1 MKLAYNSNGWR
12 GRSLEATVET
22 LARLGYDAIE
32 ITPQHDQFAPESWS
46 QAEAERISN
55 VVAASG
61 LSISNLHAGAG
72 DLLGA
77 DIAHEPSLISLS
89 AGDRARR
96 LDLNRRAIDF
106 AAALGTDLVCFTSG
120 PLPPL
125 ASVSD
130 SWQRLADG
138 TMECLAHAT
147 PRGIRIAIEPEPEL
161 LIRSSLDFL
170 QLYRRLGCPA
180 GLGLNLDIGHAQVT
194 YEDTPAVIREFAP
207 LLWHVHVEDIAG
219 RVHKHLIPGQGQ
231 VDFHGIGKAL
241 TAIGYTGAAS
251 IELMDHSAQA
261 EDVARHC
268 MAVLQTWR
276 RSPRAA

>member
-12 GRSLEATVET
+12 GRSLEVTAEI

-32 ITPQHDQFAPESWS
+32 LCPQRDQFGPETWS
-46 QAEAERISN
+46 QAEAERISTI
-55 VVAASG
+55 VSSAG
-61 LSISNLHAGAG
+61 LHVSNLHVGAS
-72 DLLGA
+72 DLLGTA
-77 DIAHEPSLISLS
+77 PHEPSLISLP
-89 AGDRARR
+89 ADDRARR

-120 PLPPL
+120 PLPNR
-125 ASVSD
+125 ASAGD

-138 TMECLAHAT
+138 VMECLAHAAAQ
-147 PRGIRIAIEPEPEL
+147 RIRIAIEPEPEL
-161 LIRSSLDFL
+161 FIRGSMDFL
-170 QLYRRLGCPA
+170 ELYRRLGCPA
-180 GLGLNLDIGHAQVT
+180 GLGLNLDIGHAHVL
-194 YEDTPAVIREFAP
+194 YEDTVAIIREFAP

-241 TAIGYTGAAS
+241 AAIGYTGAAS
-251 IELMDHSAQA
+251 IELMDHSDQA

-276 RSPRAA
+276 RSARAA

>member
-12 GRSLEATVET
+12 GRSLEVIAET

-32 ITPQHDQFAPESWS
+32 LSPQRDQFGPEIWLP
-46 QAEAERISN
+46 AEAERIRKVVSN
-55 VVAASG
+55 AG
-61 LSISNLHAGAG
+61 LQISNLHVGAG
-72 DLLGA
+72 DILGT
-77 DIAHEPSLISLS
+77 DTAHEPSLISLS
-89 AGDRARR
+89 ADDRARR

-106 AAALGTDLVCFTSG
+106 AAALGTDLICFTSG
-120 PLPPL
+120 PLPSR
-125 ASVSD
+125 ASAGD

-138 TMECLAHAT
+138 VVECLAHAAAH
-147 PRGIRIAIEPEPEL
+147 GIRIAIEPEPEL
-161 LIRSSLDFL
+161 FIRGSMDFL
-170 QLYRRLGCPA
+170 ELYRRLGCPA
-180 GLGLNLDIGHAQVT
+180 GLGLNLDIGHAQVL
-194 YEDTPAVIREFAP
+194 YEDTTAIIREFAP

-241 TAIGYTGAAS
+241 AGIGYTGAAS
-251 IELMDHSAQA
+251 IELMDHSDQA

-276 RSPRAA
+276 RSAWAA

>member
-12 GRSLEATVET
+12 GRSIAATAEA

-32 ITPQHDQFAPESWS
+32 LSPQRDQFGPETWS
-46 QAEAERISN
+46 QAEAERISTIVSN
-55 VVAASG
+55 AG
-61 LSISNLHAGAG
+61 LQICNLHVGAS

-77 DIAHEPSLISLS
+77 DILHEPWLISRS
-89 AGDRARR
+89 ADDRGRR

-106 AAALGTDLVCFTSG
+106 AAALGTNLVCFTSG

-125 ASVSD
+125 ASAGE

-138 TMECLAHAT
+138 VMECLAHAAAH
-147 PRGIRIAIEPEPEL
+147 GIRIAIEPEPEL
-161 LIRSSLDFL
+161 FIRSSMDFL
-170 QLYRRLGCPA
+170 ELYRRLGCPA
-180 GLGLNLDIGHAQVT
+180 GLGLNLDIGHAHVL
-194 YEDTPAVIREFAP
+194 YEDTVAIIREFAP

-219 RVHKHLIPGQGQ
+219 RMHKHLIPGQGQ

-241 TAIGYTGAAS
+241 AGIGYTGAAS
-251 IELMDHSAQA
+251 IELMDHSDQA

-268 MAVLQTWR
+268 IAVLQTWR
-276 RSPRAA
+276 RSARAA

>member
-12 GRSLEATVET
+12 GRSLEVTAEI
-22 LARLGYDAIE
+22 LAHLGYDAIE

-89 AGDRARR
+89 AGNRARR

-120 PLPPL
+120 PVPNR
-125 ASVSD
+125 AAVISES
-130 SWQRLADG
+130 LADF
-138 TMECLAHAT
+138 TT
-147 PRGIRIAIEPEPEL
+147 PGVVVEL
-161 LIRSSLDFL
+161 DPDAVDRAGAFLDD
-170 QLYRRLGCPA
+170 A
-180 GLGLNLDIGHAQVT
+180 LD
-194 YEDTPAVIREFAP
+194 ED
-207 LLWHVHVEDIAG
+207 
-219 RVHKHLIPGQGQ
+219 
-231 VDFHGIGKAL
+231 
-241 TAIGYTGAAS
+241 AAWES
-251 IELMDHSAQA
+251 NADL
-261 EDVARHC
+261 
-268 MAVLQTWR
+268 
-276 RSPRAA
+276 